1 MNRGPSSRGQTA
13 TMKIPTRVSPAE
25 IAVAPL
31 PPGRLS
37 KLAFDAGEVE
47 LRFYAPVAVDKQVPH
62 DRDELYFVVV
72 GSGIFERHG
81 ERVPFGPGDVLFAAA
96 GEEHRFVDFSGDLAV
111 WVLFYGP
118 PRVPTPES

>member
-1 MNRGPSSRGQTA
+1 
-13 TMKIPTRVSPAE
+13 MKIPTRLTPEEMA
-25 IAVAPL
+25 AAPL

-47 LRFYAPVAVDKQVPH
+47 LRFYAPVSADKQVPH

-72 GSGIFERHG
+72 GSGMFERQG
-81 ERVPFGPGDVLFAAA
+81 ERVPFRPGDVLFAAA

-111 WVLFYGP
+111 WVLFYGL
-118 PRVPTPES
+118 RRS